1 MSKQNQFNEFVHSMY
16 AKIYKDF
23 VFSHDSPKEYKLQGE
38 RKEMA
43 VHSLQVL
50 NKYKKKFFDIRGG
63 DIDALFAEK
72 YDRIT
77 CSSSYVK
84 HMRPS
89 MLKEFENAYRQVS
102 NLLKVNVFQFTE
114 LPIIKADGS
123 VKYKEDKPKEKEEK
137 EEKNI
142 EKEVKEVK
150 PKERKDNDEWSDEDE
165 PRGKTKVSVSKDIN
179 GEIVKTII
187 YI

>member
-1 MSKQNQFNEFVHSMY
+1 MSKQNQFNEFVNSMY

-23 VFSHDSPKEYKLQGE
+23 LFSYDTPKEYKLQGE

-50 NKYKKKFFDIRGG
+50 NKYKKKFFDVRGG
-63 DIDALFAEK
+63 DIDALMADKF
-72 YDRIT
+72 DRSMG
-77 CSSSYVK
+77 SSSYVK

-89 MLKEFENAYRQVS
+89 MLKEFESAYRQVS
-102 NLLKVNVFQFTE
+102 NLLKVNVFQFNE
-114 LPIIKADGS
+114 LPIIKPDGS
-123 VKYKEDKPKEKEEK
+123 VKYKEDKPKEEK
-137 EEKNI
+137 EEV
-142 EKEVKEVK
+142 KEVKEV
-150 PKERKDNDEWSDEDE
+150 PKQKMERRGNDEWSDEDE
-165 PRGKTKVSVSKDIN
+165 PRGKTKVCVPKEIN